1 MKGTARRRPV
11 HCFENASPI
20 EQAAGPITTMNN
32 VGRMKRINGTAI
44 MAGKRAAFS
53 SARIMRSFRNSADNT
68 RKADVGEV
76 KPAAGQPK

>member
-1 MKGTARRRPV
+1 
-11 HCFENASPI
+11 
-20 EQAAGPITTMNN
+20 MNS
-32 VGRMKRINGTAI
+32 VGRMKRINGTVI

-76 KPAAGQPK
+76 KPAGGTQRKDTKTDNRYRDSYLVENKAVSDVGVD